1 MTQSTT
7 LTFEAG
13 YTRLQSIAQR
23 VTSEEVPVAE
33 MCDLFAEGKGLQKA
47 LTEYLSEQKGRVEA
61 IERGEGIQA
70 FRIVTPSSGGNTDR
84 AAAMRDADDPFIPA
98 LPTDT
103 ADFGDFTPPASKPS
117 AGVDDDIPF

>member
-70 FRIVTPSSGGNTDR
+70 FRIVTPSSGG
-84 AAAMRDADDPFIPA
+84 DADDPFIPA
-98 LPTDT
+98 PPADT